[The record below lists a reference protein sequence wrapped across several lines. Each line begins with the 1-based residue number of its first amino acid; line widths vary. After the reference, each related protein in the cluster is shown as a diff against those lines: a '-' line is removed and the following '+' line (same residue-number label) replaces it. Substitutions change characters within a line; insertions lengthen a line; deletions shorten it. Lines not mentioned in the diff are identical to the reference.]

1 MYIYI
6 LYVRS
11 VHTYTYIRDIYCT
24 QCSYIYIYNI
34 NTYIWDCIKIPCIF
48 KCPKIMLSCFP
59 SYRLLRLWALSNRNI
74 TFPAFCGCESILGR
88 KSTNAISFHVPFI
101 FLSCSFHLDFMLYS
115 CPFMRLSFC
124 IIFLLC
130 SFHVLFTWHSC
141 PLIFRRYV

>member
-6 LYVRS
+6 
-11 VHTYTYIRDIYCT
+11 YTVCT
-24 QCSYIYIYNI
+24 QCSYIYIYTWYILYAVFIHIYIYNI

-48 KCPKIMLSCFP
+48 KLSQIMLSCFP

-74 TFPAFCGCESILGR
+74 VFPAFCGCESILGR
-88 KSTNAISFHVPFI
+88 KSTNAISFHFFFHVPFI
-101 FLSCSFHLDFMLYS
+101 WISCCIHVLSCAFHFALF
-115 CPFMRLSFC
+115 
-124 IIFLLC
+124 FLLC